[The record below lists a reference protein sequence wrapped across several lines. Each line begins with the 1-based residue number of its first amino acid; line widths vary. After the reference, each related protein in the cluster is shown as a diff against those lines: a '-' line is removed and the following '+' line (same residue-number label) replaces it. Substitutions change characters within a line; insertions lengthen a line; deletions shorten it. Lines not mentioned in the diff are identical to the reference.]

1 MKLSNV
7 LITNKSILSGST
19 LTVFSLL
26 LLSPFISPVQI
37 NQAGAAVDID
47 TSGNDRA
54 AAFDGEKGIATEG
67 DSFCN
72 IVDDIAGGKFLPLF
86 EGIVVDCD
94 HEEKGFRTASQFF
107 VEYSYSKNPVKTGE
121 KTYLIITVKDKETG
135 NPVSNAFVKL
145 AIGPASQSQFDSGA
159 FSIALSTAVAAAV
172 AGEDVPIMSS
182 SVEGDKKTSQTMYTD
197 SKGRATFTVQLGPN
211 SDTGTYDTEVEVSK
225 ASYQSGFK
233 QTDLHVI

>member
-7 LITNKSILSGST
+7 LITNRSILSGST
-19 LTVFSLL
+19 LIVFSLL
-26 LLSPFISPVQI
+26 LLMSPFIY
-37 NQAGAAVDID
+37 
-47 TSGNDRA
+47 TSGNGRA

-72 IVDDIAGGKFLPLF
+72 IVDDIAEGKFSPLF
-86 EGIVVDCD
+86 EGIVGDCD
-94 HEEKGFRTASQFF
+94 HKEKSFRTASQFF
-107 VEYSYSKNPVKTGE
+107 VEYSYSKNPVKIGE
-121 KTYLIITVKDKETG
+121 NTYLMITVKDKETG

-197 SKGRATFTVQLGPN
+197 SKGRATFTVQLGSN